1 MTPKK
6 TRIIALI
13 LVGVLIFGL
22 AATGLSA
29 LLLYEGS
36 KSLDEIPLLLLL
48 KYAKMTVEKPP
59 DLGGDKERVP

>member
-22 AATGLSA
+22 AAT
-29 LLLYEGS
+29 
-36 KSLDEIPLLLLL
+36 
-48 KYAKMTVEKPP
+48 KY
-59 DLGGDKERVP
+59 RCFSC

>member
-29 LLLYEGS
+29 LPITHNDPTAQADIPPEQSSRCGENPRLPSWRNYEHQAA
-36 KSLDEIPLLLLL
+36 I
-48 KYAKMTVEKPP
+48 
-59 DLGGDKERVP
+59 

>member
-13 LVGVLIFGL
+13 LVGVLIFGR

-29 LLLYEGS
+29 LLL
-36 KSLDEIPLLLLL
+36 
-48 KYAKMTVEKPP
+48 
-59 DLGGDKERVP
+59 